1 MNLPYFPAAD
11 TEDVTFGTD
20 TRGVLS
26 ELDAETGRATLI
38 SAPVWVKKSD
48 IYTPEKE
55 GLFLVPTT
63 LWCEGT
69 MYVVT
74 EIAED
79 AFSAAENIES
89 VFVPVLEK

>member
-1 MNLPYFPAAD
+1 MFTKEYLKEQLKVMGIKPYD
-11 TEDVTFGTD
+11 T
-20 TRGVLS
+20 VLIHTS
-26 ELDAETGRATLI
+26 YKAVGEVEGGPDAFLDAFCEYL
-38 SAPVWVKKSD
+38 D
-48 IYTPEKE
+48 E

-63 LWCEGT
+63 LWCEGI

-89 VFVPVLEK
+89 VFVPVLEKSR